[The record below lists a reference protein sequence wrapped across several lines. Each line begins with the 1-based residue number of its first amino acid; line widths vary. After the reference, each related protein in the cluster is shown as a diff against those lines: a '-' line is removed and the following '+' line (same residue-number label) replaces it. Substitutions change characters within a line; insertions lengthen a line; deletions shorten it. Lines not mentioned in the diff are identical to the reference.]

1 MKIRSFFSGFSCF
14 SMEIFQRDEATPFI
28 TADGSQI
35 RELIHPNF
43 SCAQN
48 QSLAE
53 ATLAPGCATTEHYHP
68 RAEEIYYI
76 LQGTARLQLEGQTC
90 DLRPGDAVLI
100 PAGVRHKIWN
110 IGPGDLRFL
119 CSCAP
124 AYSHEDT
131 VLTG

>member
-1 MKIRSFFSGFSCF
+1 
-14 SMEIFQRDEATPFI
+14 MEIFQRDEVNPFI

-43 SCAQN
+43 SHAQN

-76 LQGTARLQLEGQTC
+76 LHGSARLRLNEDVR

-100 PAGVRHKIWN
+100 PAGARHKIWN
-110 IGPGDLRFL
+110 TGPGKLRFL
-119 CSCAP
+119 CCCAP
-124 AYSHEDT
+124 AYSGEDT
-131 VLTG
+131 VLTE